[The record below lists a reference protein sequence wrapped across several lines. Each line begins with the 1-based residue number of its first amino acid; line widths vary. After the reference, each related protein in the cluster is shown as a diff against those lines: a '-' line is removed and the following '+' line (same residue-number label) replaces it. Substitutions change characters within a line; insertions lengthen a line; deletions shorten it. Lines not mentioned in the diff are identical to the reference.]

1 MATETKKFTSVGE
14 CLNHIQTN
22 LNAPK
27 NLFNK
32 FGNYRYRSAESIL
45 EAVKPLLKETG
56 CFLLI
61 NDSIEQVG
69 ERIYVKASATLQY
82 ENNSITATAYARE
95 SEDKKGMDA
104 SQVTGATS
112 SYARKYALNGLFAI
126 DDAKDTD
133 TEEYQSAGGNQ
144 TNLNELVTAIN
155 TAKNAKTKEELDNI
169 MLPFAI
175 NAAKN
180 AKTKDALGNV
190 WRTFA
195 NLQNNAEFKA
205 LVVELGKKLK

>member
-69 ERIYVKASATLQY
+69 ERIYVKASATLQF

-95 SEDKKGMDA
+95 SEEKKGMDA

-126 DDAKDTD
+126 DDAKETD
-133 TEEYQSAGGNQ
+133 TEEYQSAGGQ
-144 TNLNELVTAIN
+144 TNSHELET
-155 TAKNAKTKEELDNI
+155 
-169 MLPFAI
+169 AI

-180 AKTKDALGNV
+180 AKTKEALGNV
-190 WRTFA
+190 WRNFA

-205 LVVELGKKLK
+205 LVVELGKQLK